1 MFDIFK
7 NDAFSV
13 VSLTDAMREIKYA
26 PGYIS
31 SRGLYSTSSIRSL
44 TVAIEK
50 DKEDN
55 LFLIPS
61 SARGA
66 PGVTFGKN
74 RRNLRDIRLVKY
86 EVNDEIMAEEVQGVR
101 AFGTED
107 QLEILQDVIA
117 NRAVEVSQS
126 FALNEE
132 YARLQIIKDGTVLD
146 ADGTTVLFNFY
157 TEFGETKPTEVDWDL
172 DAATPAEGILRKR
185 CATLD
190 RAMAAALGGLPYSG
204 IMAVCGDAFFDD
216 LIAHKEVRDTYKG
229 YAEAASLRIAYT
241 QGGSSAQTSVFAAF
255 EFGGI
260 MFTNYRGSNL
270 VSVNTDKCH
279 FVPMGVPNLFRTVY
293 GPADFI
299 ETVNRPGQRLW
310 AKQWEMPNGK
320 GVNLDFQST
329 VLHYCTRPR
338 VLMQARR
345 T

>member
-13 VSLTDAMREIKYA
+13 ISLTDAMREIKYV
-26 PGYIS
+26 PGRIGS
-31 SRGLYSTSSIRSL
+31 MGLFNTSSVRSL
-44 TVAIEK
+44 AVAIEK
-50 DKEDN
+50 DKEQN

-74 RRNLRDIRLVKY
+74 KRNIRDIRLVKY
-86 EVNDEIMAEEVQGVR
+86 EVNDAIMAEEIQGVR
-101 AFGTED
+101 AFGTEE
-107 QLEILQDVIA
+107 QVETLQGVIA
-117 NRAVEVSQS
+117 DRASEVSQS

-132 YARLQIIKDGTVLD
+132 YARLQIIKDGTILD
-146 ADGTTVLFNFY
+146 ADGSSVLFNFY
-157 TEFGETKPTEVDWDL
+157 TEFGETKPTEIDFDL
-172 DAATPAEGILRKR
+172 DNASPAEGILRKR
-185 CATLD
+185 CATMD
-190 RAMAAALGGLPYSG
+190 RAMAESLGGMPYTG
-204 IMAVCGDAFFDD
+204 IMALCGDAFFDD

-229 YAEAASLRIAYT
+229 YAEAMALRMAYT
-241 QGGSSAQTSVFAAF
+241 QGGASANTGVYAAF

-260 MFTNYRGSNL
+260 MFTNYRGSSL
-270 VSVNTDKCH
+270 VSVDTNKAH
-279 FVPMGVPNLFRTVY
+279 FIPVGVPNLFRTVY

-299 ETVNRPGQRLW
+299 STVNRPGQRLW
-310 AKQWEMPNGK
+310 AKQWEMPNEK